1 MEVSQSQL
9 GSAVQMAVQQNVLA
23 QMKTQGAG
31 LVSLIASAP
40 AAQGSVNLPGQGMH
54 LDVRA

>member
-1 MEVSQSQL
+1 MEISRSQVGTAIQF
-9 GSAVQMAVQQNVLA
+9 AVQANVLA

-40 AAQGSVNLPGQGMH
+40 SPQGSVNLPGQGMH
-54 LDVRA
+54 LDARV